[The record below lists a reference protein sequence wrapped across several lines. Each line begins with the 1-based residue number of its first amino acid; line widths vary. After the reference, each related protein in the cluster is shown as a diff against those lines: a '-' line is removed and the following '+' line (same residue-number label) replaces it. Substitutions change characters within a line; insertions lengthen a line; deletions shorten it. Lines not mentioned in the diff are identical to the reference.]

1 MEIRKYSTY
10 KDSRFYLESIG
21 ENYST
26 VFDKLIRLTAKLT
39 ESYAGDI
46 YYELSEIEKLIE
58 RSQPFDRILC
68 FRECGVNSCWR
79 ETVEGYDLRE
89 LSMIGE
95 SIQTWE
101 LVYEPDFD
109 SAINQQDKLTLVRV
123 TVR

>member
-1 MEIRKYSTY
+1 MEIRNYSTD
-10 KDSRFYLESIG
+10 KDSRFYVESIG
-21 ENYST
+21 ENHST
-26 VFDKLIRLTAKLT
+26 IFDKLIRLTAKLT

-79 ETVEGYDLRE
+79 ETVEEYDLRE
-89 LSMIGE
+89 LSTIRE

-101 LVYEPDFD
+101 LVYTPDLE
-109 SAINQQDKLTLVRV
+109 SEANPKDKLTLVRV

>member
-26 VFDKLIRLTAKLT
+26 IFDRLIRLTAKLT

-46 YYELSEIEKLIE
+46 YYELCEIEKLIE

-89 LSMIGE
+89 LSTIGE

-101 LVYEPDFD
+101 LVYEPDLD
-109 SAINQQDKLTLVRV
+109 STVNPKDKLTLVRV
-123 TVR
+123 SVR

>member
-26 VFDKLIRLTAKLT
+26 IFDKLIRLTAKLT
-39 ESYAGDI
+39 ESFAGDI

-68 FRECGVNSCWR
+68 FREYGVNSYWR
-79 ETVEGYDLRE
+79 ETVEECALCK
-89 LSMIGE
+89 LSAIGE

-101 LVYEPDFD
+101 LIYEPDLD
-109 SAINQQDKLTLVRV
+109 STVNPKDKLTLVRV
-123 TVR
+123 SVR

>member
-1 MEIRKYSTY
+1 MKIRNYSTY

-26 VFDKLIRLTAKLT
+26 IFDRLIRLTAKLT

-58 RSQPFDRILC
+58 RSQPFDRIIV
-68 FRECGVNSCWR
+68 FREDGVNSYWR
-79 ETVEGYDLRE
+79 ETVEECAPNELYDFG
-89 LSMIGE
+89 IA
-95 SIQTWE
+95 IQTWE
-101 LVYEPDFD
+101 LTYTPDLE
-109 SAINQQDKLTLVRV
+109 SAANPMDKLTLVRV

>member
-26 VFDKLIRLTAKLT
+26 IFDRLIRLTAKLT

-58 RSQPFDRILC
+58 RSQPFDWILC
-68 FRECGVNSCWR
+68 FRENGVNSYWR
-79 ETVEGYDLRE
+79 ETVEECAPYK
-89 LSMIGE
+89 LSAIGE

-101 LVYEPDFD
+101 LVYTPDLE
-109 SAINQQDKLTLVRV
+109 SEANPKNKLTLVRV

>member
-1 MEIRKYSTY
+1 MKIRNYSTY

-26 VFDKLIRLTAKLT
+26 IFDRLIRLTAKLT
-39 ESYAGDI
+39 EAYAGDI

-68 FRECGVNSCWR
+68 FCECAVYSCWR
-79 ETVEGYDLRE
+79 KTVEECAPNE
-89 LSMIGE
+89 LSAIGE

-101 LVYEPDFD
+101 LTYTPDLD
-109 SAINQQDKLTLVRV
+109 SEANPKDKLTLVRV
-123 TVR
+123 SVR